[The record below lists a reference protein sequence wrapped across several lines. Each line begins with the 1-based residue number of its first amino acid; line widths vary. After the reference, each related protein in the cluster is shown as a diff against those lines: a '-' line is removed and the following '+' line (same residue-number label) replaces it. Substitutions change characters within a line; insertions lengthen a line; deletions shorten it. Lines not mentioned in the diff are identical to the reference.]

1 VSFRTITWFTS
12 LLIALSVMGF
22 GQEKAP
28 AIIAGVIQDDAGV
41 LLPMVNVQIEGTS
54 DGDATDVQGRFVFA
68 TRTLGK
74 RVLRASLIG
83 YEPISIPITLSMH
96 DSVFLRITMDE
107 AVVRMGEVLV
117 TGSAYTIGDD
127 PKALAIHSLDIVTTA
142 GASADVLRAI
152 QTLPGVVPVDEGA
165 GLFVRGGDV
174 TETSILLDQATV
186 VHPYKFESPTGGYFG
201 TIPPFLLGGTF
212 FSSGGFPSRYGNA
225 LSGVL
230 AMESMNMPAT
240 FTMSAGVGLAAGSL
254 GAAIPIIPN
263 SLGLRVSCNK
273 SFADAMLRMNGSRG
287 NFNIPP
293 DGFDGNLS
301 LIWKYSPNAQIK
313 LLSFVSG
320 DRIGVHTD
328 EPSFAGIYA
337 SHELNRLYNL
347 QLTATSDRWLCKGSL
362 SVNQFETEQ
371 ELGSYHLRPSDI
383 SYKARFDADGDLD
396 DRHHLFA
403 GAECEKMT
411 NRFEGTVPM
420 NPMVLDPAAST
431 YLLDEEQSAV
441 RVGVYAELESRV
453 SQRMTA
459 NLGLRSDYHG
469 LAHQAVLDPRV
480 SLRYDISKEMNAR
493 LGWGIYH
500 QFPQPYLYNA
510 MSGDPHLSAQRS
522 QHLIAGVEYSREL
535 VQCRMEAYR
544 KTYAQLVLRTA
555 SSHYANMGDGVAS
568 GIDVFLK
575 YGGFLRTPVSG
586 WISYSYIHARRL
598 QARDLAESIV
608 YEEAPSSFDITH
620 NVTLV
625 GKVQVIQQL
634 SIGLTF
640 RCATGTPVTPVVG
653 AIRPAGA
660 DYYEPIQGSLNSE
673 RMPAFVRMDA
683 TLAYFQPFGESNAV
697 MFYVGMTN
705 VLDRSNPVRYEYSAD
720 YAQRR
725 LKTTDYHRFIY
736 FGTSISLGSMNVAD

>member
-1 VSFRTITWFTS
+1 MSPGTLTCFIC
-12 LLIALSVMGF
+12 LLIVPPSMGY
-22 GQEKAP
+22 GQENGP
-28 AIIAGVIQDDAGV
+28 AVVTGVVHDDAGV
-41 LLPMVNVQIEGTS
+41 PLPMVNVQIEGTA
-54 DGDATDVQGRFVFA
+54 DGDATDAGGRFVFA
-68 TRTLGK
+68 TRSFGK
-74 RVLRASLIG
+74 SLLRASLIG
-83 YEPISIPITLSMH
+83 YEPVTITLTLSRH

-107 AVVRMGEVLV
+107 SVVRMGEVLV

-127 PKALAIHSLDIVTTA
+127 PKALTMRSLDVVTTA

-230 AMESMNMPAT
+230 AMESLNMPAA
-240 FTMSAGVGLAAGSL
+240 FTMSAGIGLAAGSL

-263 SLGLRVSCNK
+263 ALGLRVSCNK

-287 NFNIPP
+287 NFDVPP

-301 LIWKYSPNAQIK
+301 LIWKYAPQAQVK
-313 LLSFVSG
+313 LFSFVSG

-337 SHELNRLYNL
+337 SHELNRLHNI
-347 QLTATSDRWLCKGSL
+347 QWTSTTGRWLVKGSL
-362 SVNQFETEQ
+362 SLNQFETEQ
-371 ELGSYHLRPSDI
+371 ELGSFHVKPSEI
-383 SYKARFDADGDLD
+383 SYKVRFDADGDLD
-396 DRHHLFA
+396 DRHHLFF
-403 GAECEKMT
+403 GVEGEKMV
-411 NRFEGTVPM
+411 NRFEGTVPV
-420 NPMVLDPAAST
+420 NPMVLDPAADT
-431 YLLDEEQSAV
+431 FLLDEEQSAV

-459 NLGLRSDYHG
+459 NFGIRSDHHG
-469 LAHQAVLDPRV
+469 LAHQAIVDPRV
-480 SLRYDISKEMNAR
+480 SLRYDISKETNVR

-510 MSGDPHLSAQRS
+510 MTGDPDLSAQRS
-522 QHLIAGVEYSREL
+522 QHLIAGVEYSSEL

-544 KTYAQLVLRTA
+544 KTYAQLVLRTV
-555 SSHYANMGDGVAS
+555 SSHYANMGDGIAS

-598 QARDLAESIV
+598 QARDLATTIV
-608 YEEAPSSFDITH
+608 YEEAPSPFDITH
-620 NVTLV
+620 NLTLV
-625 GKVQVIQQL
+625 GKVQLIQQL

-640 RCATGTPVTPVVG
+640 RCATGAPVTPVAGSIRTDG
-653 AIRPAGA
+653 AG
-660 DYYEPIQGSLNSE
+660 YYEPIQGPVNSE
-673 RMPAFVRMDA
+673 RMPAFIRLDA
-683 TLAYFQPFGESNAV
+683 SLAYFQPFGESNAV
-697 MFYVGMTN
+697 MFYLGVTN
-705 VLDRSNPVRYEYSAD
+705 VLNRANPVRYEYSAD
-720 YAQRR
+720 YMQRR
-725 LKTTDYHRFIY
+725 LRTTDYHRFIY
-736 FGTSISLGSMNVAD
+736 FGTSVSLGSMNAGG